1 MNHLARTGADP
12 VPLDFNA
19 MPNSGVVADAPVSD
33 ATALDASGL
42 PVPDAESLLA
52 ELGLSALAVREI
64 LTSSSAPDF

>member
-19 MPNSGVVADAPVSD
+19 IPNSGMVVDAPVSD
-33 ATALDASGL
+33 ALDAPGL
-42 PVPDAESLLA
+42 PVPDAEALLA

-64 LTSSSAPDF
+64 LMSSSAPDR